1 MKKLALS
8 FVIILGLA
16 TVSYSQ
22 KYEAFG
28 EKIKDKGAI
37 STTELAQKA
46 KEKPE
51 CNAKVSGVVE
61 SVCQVKGC
69 WMKVKMSD
77 GQSMR
82 VTFKD
87 YGFFVPKDL
96 AGKTVVFEGTAKT
109 KTTSVDELRHYAED
123 AGKSKEEVAKI
134 TEPKTELT
142 FEANGVLVPKN

>member
-1 MKKLALS
+1 MKKTTLS
-8 FVIILGLA
+8 LLFILGISLTSIA
-16 TVSYSQ
+16 Q
-22 KYEAFG
+22 KFEVFG

-51 CNAKVSGVVE
+51 CEAKVSGVVE
-61 SVCQVKGC
+61 SVCQAKGC
-69 WMKVKMSD
+69 WMKVKMAD

-96 AGKTVVFEGTAKT
+96 AGKTIVFEGVAQT

-123 AGKSKEEVAKI
+123 AGKSKDEIAKI
-134 TEPKTELT
+134 NEPKTELT
-142 FEANGVLVPKN
+142 FVANGVLVPKN